1 MRKFLIT
8 ASALAAAGAVAV
20 TAAVAQDPPTKLTVD
35 PPKVVPNKAGTPSK
49 PQGVSLTVSMHWDT
63 PEDAE
68 RPIVQTFDVLFPQ
81 GSKYNGDKFPSCS
94 QTTMAR
100 NRGTANCPK
109 GSIMGQGSGVAY
121 ADDVFTRPQITVV
134 NGGKDKVY
142 FFTVLSNPARV
153 QAPVLGKI
161 TKLGTRGK
169 YAYKLHVEVP
179 KVLQVVAG
187 VPIQLKD
194 LKVTGNS
201 KKTLWL
207 STIGCPKDKKWP
219 YSVTTGLSTG
229 GAATYES
236 TTPCT

>member
-1 MRKFLIT
+1 MRKFLIP
-8 ASALAAAGAVAV
+8 AAGLAAASAVAV
-20 TAAVAQDPPTKLTVD
+20 SVAMAQESPTKLTVD
-35 PPKVVPNKAGTPSK
+35 PPTVSPNKAGTAKK
-49 PQGVSLTVSMHWDT
+49 PQGVKLTVSMHWDT

-68 RPIVQTFDVLFPQ
+68 RPIVQTFDVFFPQ
-81 GSKYNGDKFPSCS
+81 GALYQGDRYPSCS

-109 GSIMGQGSGVAY
+109 GSIMGKGSGVAY

-134 NGGKDKVY
+134 NGGKDKVF

-161 TKLGTRGK
+161 TKLGAKGK
-169 YAYKLHVEVP
+169 FAYKLHVEVP

-194 LKVTGNS
+194 LKVTAGS
-201 KKTLWL
+201 KDWL
-207 STIGCPKDKKWP
+207 ATTSCPKNKLWP

-229 GAATYES
+229 GTATYES
-236 TTPCT
+236 TTACK